1 MKNGLRRV
9 ITLPLI
15 TFYGIGSI
23 LGAGIYVLI
32 SKIAGISGMY
42 MPVSFIIAG
51 IVAGFS
57 AFSYAELSS
66 RYPKS
71 AGEAVYFFEAFSLKW
86 LSSLLGWAI
95 VVVGIVSVATLANG
109 IVGYIDIFIQL
120 PQWVIKLSII
130 TLLFLIAVWGVVE
143 SLLIAAVI
151 TILEIIGVLLVIFYG
166 FESLLTIGERWQELI
181 PPLNS
186 NYIFPLIF
194 GAFLSFYA
202 YIGFEDMVNMAEEV
216 KNPERNMPIS
226 IILVLFITTIL
237 YVLVSLVAVL
247 SVPLEYLS
255 KSNAPFADLIKHS
268 SNFPVWL
275 MGVIS
280 VVAVLNGM
288 LIQIIMGSRVLYGM
302 SKTNMAPAFFS
313 YIYPKTQ
320 TPLVT
325 TAFVYLV
332 IIGFALL
339 LPLVSLAKI
348 TSTIILGVFTCVNI
362 SLAVIKIREN
372 KTGIK
377 TNSSHF
383 NIPLLIPCTGFLLCI
398 GFLVLQLKEFY

>member
-1 MKNGLRRV
+1 MKELRRV
-9 ITLPLI
+9 ISLPLI

-71 AGEAVYFFEAFSLKW
+71 AGEAVYLYEAFSLKE

-95 VVVGIVSVATLANG
+95 VIVGIVSVATLANG
-109 IVGYIDIFIQL
+109 IVGYVAIFLEL
-120 PQWVIKLSII
+120 PGWVIKLSII
-130 TLLFLIAVWGVVE
+130 TLLFLVAIWGVVE
-143 SLLIAAVI
+143 SLLITAII
-151 TILEIIGVLLVIFYG
+151 TVLEIFGVLLVIFYG
-166 FESLLTIGERWQELI
+166 FESLLTIGERWHELI

-216 KNPERNMPIS
+216 KNPKRNMPVS

-255 KSNAPFADLIKHS
+255 KSTAPFTDIIKNS
-268 SNFPVWL
+268 SNFPVWI
-275 MGVIS
+275 MGLIS

-302 SKTNMAPAFFS
+302 SRANMAPAIFS
-313 YIYPKTQ
+313 YIYPKTR
-320 TPLVT
+320 TPVVT

-332 IIGFALL
+332 IVLFALL

-348 TSTIILGVFTCVNI
+348 TSSIILVVFSCVNL
-362 SLAVIKIREN
+362 SLVFIKISESKN
-372 KTGIK
+372 GNTK
-377 TNSSHF
+377 NSQHF
-383 NIPLLIPCTGFLLCI
+383 KVPILIPCTGFILCTC
-398 GFLVLQLKEFY
+398 FLILQLKEFF